1 MWTPYIAARDT
12 GRSPRPFSI
21 RDGRGVG
28 TEDADVRAA
37 SGKTDVDY
45 AIVLLLLAALGHN
58 ALLAIANA
66 HVAAMSLTQVAL
78 AEFAILAAGAALII
92 ARGLTPLDAPSLFL
106 AVGTLLGT
114 LVLSLV
120 DQAPVAGMMRNVAD
134 IAIFTMLG
142 IRCNRAT
149 LRACFMLSVALV
161 GAVMIVEVFSIQT
174 YSDLFNPFSYYVN
187 TRGLGENDFDNT
199 GLFGNSLGFE
209 GRFSYGLFSTPRTSS
224 IFLEQTSLANFAT
237 FCTIYLISTWS
248 TARRHEKMIGIALI
262 LFVLL
267 SNNSR
272 TASTIAVICLIGY
285 FVFPRL
291 PRYGTLILPLLMM
304 GLALAVTHYLGD
316 SKEDDLAGRIG
327 LSIKMLSQTDIE
339 GLLGLRAVSA
349 ADMFPDSGYSYT
361 LYAASIFGAIALW
374 LYIALIVPAT
384 SSDRKRCS
392 WGIGIFFF
400 LNLLIGGNA
409 VYTVKIAAPLWLL
422 AGYMRRDALFSPD
435 APQPATR
442 GPDPREMA
450 GQTPSARLHQAVS
463 GLSIQ

>member
-1 MWTPYIAARDT
+1 MWTPYIAARGADRAA
-12 GRSPRPFSI
+12 GPRSI
-21 RDGRGVG
+21 RVPLHGNAG
-28 TEDADVRAA
+28 TGPSDSDE
-37 SGKTDVDY
+37 TEVDY
-45 AIVLLLLAALGHN
+45 GIVLVLLAALSYN

-66 HVAAMSLTQVAL
+66 HGAAMSLTEVAL
-78 AEFAILAAGAALII
+78 SEFVILAAGAALII
-92 ARGLTPLDAPSLFL
+92 RSGLRPFDAPCLIFALGS
-106 AVGTLLGT
+106 LLGT
-114 LVLSLV
+114 LTLSIAN
-120 DQAPVAGMMRNVAD
+120 QAPVIGMMRNAAD

-142 IRCNRAT
+142 MRCNRAT
-149 LRACFMLSVALV
+149 LRACFLLSVLLV
-161 GAVMIVEVFSIQT
+161 SAVMLVELVSIKT

-237 FCTIYLISTWS
+237 FCMIYLISTWS
-248 TARRHEKMIGIALI
+248 NANSREKIIGITLI

-272 TASTIAVICLIGY
+272 TASAITVICLAGY
-285 FVFPRL
+285 FIFPRL
-291 PRYGTLILPLLMM
+291 PRFGTLILPLLMM
-304 GLALAVTHYLGD
+304 GLALSATQYLGD
-316 SKEDDLAGRIG
+316 SKEDDLAGRLG
-327 LSIKMLSQTDIE
+327 LSIQMLSRTDIQ

-384 SSDRKRCS
+384 SSARKRCS

-400 LNLLIGGNA
+400 MNLLIGGNA
-409 VYTVKIAAPLWLL
+409 VYTVKIAAPMWLL
-422 AGYMRRDALFSPD
+422 AGYMRRDASSPSG
-435 APQPATR
+435 ARQPAM
-442 GPDPREMA
+442 GHPDPGETA
-450 GQTPSARLHQAVS
+450 CHTPSARVHQTVS